1 MRPTFFP
8 LSNTAVTQQ
17 VLRRVT
23 DGALVAFALFAVVS
37 LSLTQAAYILAVAA
51 WMLRLYL
58 QNNDRHVRLP
68 LLVPV
73 CSFALASLLA
83 TLTAIAPYQSLV
95 EIRNVLEVTLFYLVL
110 NTVTEERAVT
120 LTHILIIAG
129 TVMALYGLSQSV
141 VMGTA
146 FRIHGMLGAYMTFAN
161 LLMLLGI
168 MTLAYLFCSRGT
180 RQLLWLI
187 PTFGVLTAAL
197 LMTHTR
203 GSWLGCIAGIAVVV
217 GLCQKR
223 LLLLFPPL
231 LLVVF
236 LLIPQAV
243 QERIYSI
250 VDPQNATVQT
260 RLCKWRL
267 AWNMIQAHP
276 WTGVGMNNIQ
286 PLYLAYKDPQDPV
299 ACGDRRLGHLDN
311 NLMQIAVERGLLG
324 LACWLSI
331 WIAYLRHVCS
341 TYRGLSAQS
350 SQAKALVI
358 SSLASVVG
366 FHVAG
371 CFEYTYGDAEI
382 ITPVYFLMAL
392 PFLVSARQ
400 TPPPA
405 AHRAAA
411 A

>member
-1 MRPTFFP
+1 M
-8 LSNTAVTQQ
+8 QQ
-17 VLRRVT
+17 VLRRST
-23 DGALVAFALFAVVS
+23 DGALVAFVLFAVVS

-58 QNNDRHVRLP
+58 QDGNRQVRLP

-73 CSFALASLLA
+73 CSFGLASLLA
-83 TLTAIAPYQSLV
+83 TLTAVAPYQSLV
-95 EIRNVLEVTLFYLVL
+95 ELRNVLEVILFYVVV
-110 NTVTEERAVT
+110 NNVTEERAVT
-120 LTHILIIAG
+120 LTHILIVVG
-129 TVMALYGLSQSV
+129 TMVALYGLSQSV

-146 FRIHGMLGAYMTFAN
+146 FRIHGTLGAYMTFAN

-168 MTLAYLFCSRGT
+168 IVLTYLLCTSDK
-180 RQLLWLI
+180 RQRRWLI
-187 PTFGVLTAAL
+187 PAFGVLTAAL

-203 GSWLGCIAGIAVVV
+203 GSWIGYLAGIVVVV
-217 GLCQKR
+217 GFRQKR
-223 LLLLFPPL
+223 LLLLFPPF
-231 LLVVF
+231 LLVV
-236 LLIPQAV
+236 LLLAPQAV

-286 PLYLAYKDPQDPV
+286 PVYLAYQDPQDPI
-299 ACGDRRLGHLDN
+299 ACGDKRLGQLDN
-311 NLMQIAVERGLLG
+311 NIAQIAVERGLLG
-324 LACWLSI
+324 LVCWLSI

-341 TYRGLSAQS
+341 TYKNLSAQATRA
-350 SQAKALVI
+350 QALVI
-358 SSLASVVG
+358 GSLATIVA

-371 CFEYTYGDAEI
+371 CFEYTYGDAEV
-382 ITPVYFLMAL
+382 ITPIYFLMAL
-392 PFLVSARQ
+392 PFLVSTQQ
-400 TPPPA
+400 TPQPA
-405 AHRAAA
+405 SHRAAA